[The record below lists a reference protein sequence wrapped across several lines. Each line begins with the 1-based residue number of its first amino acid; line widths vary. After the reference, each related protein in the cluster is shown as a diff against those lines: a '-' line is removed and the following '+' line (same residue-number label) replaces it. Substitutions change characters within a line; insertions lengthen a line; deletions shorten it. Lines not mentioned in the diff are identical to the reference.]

1 MAELV
6 YAFDLKSNG
15 EIRAGSIPALGT
27 IPGVCWS
34 IRFWLLTFLM
44 MCVIIRVVRAF
55 FYVHWAREDVSNKY
69 YERRDTSMCSD
80 PKNFNKEEVTE
91 TGVGQLEALKE
102 MINPDFV
109 MEMVKDHF
117 EQNVFGD
124 GDPQCLIDALR
135 VCAEDDEDTNVFRS
149 IDRRSDAVDAIFE
162 VLFGGPYKDAIVARA
177 KEEWPE
183 EDIGGFDEFLD
194 VVCVRSYLYEAFS
207 LAADGVEAATA
218 EGIADPKPVDEPTET
233 K

>member
-1 MAELV
+1 
-6 YAFDLKSNG
+6 
-15 EIRAGSIPALGT
+15 
-27 IPGVCWS
+27 
-34 IRFWLLTFLM
+34 

-80 PKNFNKEEVTE
+80 PKNFNKEEATE
-91 TGVGQLEALKE
+91 TGVDQLEALRA
-102 MINPDFV
+102 MINFDSIA
-109 MEMVKDHF
+109 ERVKDHF
-117 EQNVFGD
+117 EQKVFGD
-124 GDPQCLIDALR
+124 GDSQCLIDALR
-135 VCAEDDEDTNVFRS
+135 VCAEDDDTNIFRN
-149 IDRRSDAVDAIFE
+149 IDWRIDAVDAIFE
-162 VLFGGPYKDAIVARA
+162 VLFEGPYKDAIVARA

-183 EDIGGFDEFLD
+183 EGIGGFDEFLD